1 MKKQLMLIFGTS
13 ADPLHEGHIELIV
26 DAVHALS
33 ARGYDV
39 AEVVLMPV
47 FRHHNI
53 QDGIKSSLTLTF
65 EHRFAICQLAAAEL
79 TRLLEGEVAKVSVSS
94 LERELVWQGNRPNFT
109 AETLQALRAQTDL
122 QLELAF
128 LIGADSFSGE
138 QPSFSRWFRWEQLIK
153 DAALVISPR
162 VGFEPNQDFLQSLTD
177 QGARTIYL
185 SEIEV
190 ADISSSR
197 IRARL
202 TEAVDPMVLAQEG
215 ILSLPVADYIARH
228 DLVQIWKQ
236 IDSKTPEYVVTE
248 NIMDTDNLETR
259 IGKLLFEQ
267 KLTLGLAESCTGG
280 LIGHRLTNVP
290 GSSEYFM
297 GSIVSY
303 AYQAKVNLLGVTWE
317 TLQKYGAV
325 SSQTVLQMAQGAR
338 RAFNSDLGLSVSCIA
353 GPGGATPDK
362 PVGTS
367 WCGLSTPEG
376 DWAYRFQLE
385 GDRES
390 VKAQLAQLALE
401 KLGEYL
407 EGKSGKPESH

>member
-1 MKKQLMLIFGTS
+1 MNTKLMLVFGTS
-13 ADPLHEGHIELIV
+13 ADPLHEGHVELIV

-33 ARGYDV
+33 ARGFEL

-53 QDGIKSSLTLTF
+53 REGVKRSLTLTF
-65 EHRFAICQLAAAEL
+65 DHRFAICQLAAIEIAKD
-79 TRLLEGEVAKVSVSS
+79 LEGIVDKVSVSD
-94 LERELVWQGNRPNFT
+94 LERELVWQSNRPNFT
-109 AETLQALRAQTDL
+109 AETLEALQERTDAQV
-122 QLELAF
+122 ELAF
-128 LIGADSFSGE
+128 LVGADSFSGE
-138 QPSFSRWFRWEQLIK
+138 QPAFSKWYRWQDLVK
-153 DAALVISPR
+153 DATLVLSPR
-162 VGFEPNQDFLQSLTD
+162 EGFTPNQDFIARLTV
-177 QGARTIYL
+177 QGGRIVYL
-185 SEIEV
+185 EEIKV
-190 ADISSSR
+190 SDISSSR

-202 TEAVDPMVLAQEG
+202 EEGTDPTVLAAEG
-215 ILSLPVADYIARH
+215 ILSHSIAAYIARQN
-228 DLVQIWKQ
+228 LVTIWKQ
-236 IDSKTPEYVVTE
+236 IDSKSPNQVITE
-248 NIMDTDNLETR
+248 NIVETDNLETR
-259 IGKLLFEQ
+259 IGKRLFEQ

-303 AYQAKVNLLGVTWE
+303 AYQAKVNLLGVSWE

-338 RAFNSDLGLSVSCIA
+338 RAFNSDIGLSVSCIA
-353 GPGGATPDK
+353 GPGGATADK

-367 WCGLSTPEG
+367 WCALSTPQG
-376 DWAYRFQLE
+376 DWATRFQLE

-390 VKAQLAQLALE
+390 VKAQLAQKALE

-407 EGKSGKPESH
+407 EGRSGKPDSL